1 MPDDPSSAA
10 RRFRR
15 VAEEFSDKAKSA
27 STPFIRDFYHRI
39 AQRYL
44 LHAENQMKLAKME
57 SAVAT
62 ESRSEDHVSIEPFQ
76 ETPSP
81 QPPAR
86 PVRRPAGG
94 RRRSRRPRA
103 GEGDVAA
110 NKGRDRE

>member
-10 RRFRR
+10 RRFRK
-15 VAEEFSDKAKSA
+15 VADELSDKAKSA
-27 STPFIRDFYHRI
+27 STLFIRDFYLRI

-57 SAVAT
+57 SVVAT
-62 ESRSEDHVSIEPFQ
+62 EPGREDHVSIEPFQ

-81 QPPAR
+81 RSPAP
-86 PVRRPAGG
+86 PVRRPAD
-94 RRRSRRPRA
+94 RCRPSRRPRA
-103 GEGDVAA
+103 GEGGVAA